1 MKKLAPHVQAAI
13 AAGLQ
18 RKPAPAAGPA
28 PAAHLRTALADHRPA
43 APRAARPPGRH
54 GAIQR
59 MEQDFSALDAY
70 LEAQGFD
77 DLDDDDRKVSTKE
90 DATYGGARLVG
101 NSSDLANA
109 RYGRTIKA
117 DTFQNWKKNREA
129 QHLIPASLCK
139 HYPGLDGII
148 DSAENGMMLPAV
160 YSNKN
165 DKVTHRKPN
174 YRDHPAYTK
183 NVKALIDAVL
193 QTGLNKNQATYKAV
207 MRAVRPVNK
216 LAAKYQYLDDIP
228 YQEFKDSWN
237 SQQPKNQI

>member
-1 MKKLAPHVQAAI
+1 MKKLASHVQAAI

-18 RKPAPAAGPA
+18 RKPAPATASS
-28 PAAHLRTALADHRPA
+28 PAAHLRTALAAHRPA
-43 APRAARPPGRH
+43 PRPASRPSGGP

-59 MEQDFSALDAY
+59 MQQNSFDLDAY

-90 DATYGGARLVG
+90 DPTFGGARLIG
-101 NSSDLANA
+101 NSSDLASA
-109 RYGRTIKA
+109 RFGRTIKTS
-117 DTFQNWKKNREA
+117 TFQDWKKDREA

-165 DKVTHRKPN
+165 DKITHRKPK
-174 YRDHPAYTK
+174 YRDHPTYTK

-237 SQQPKNQI
+237 NQQPKNQI